1 MKVLSSPHQCWRTEN
16 SLEIGK
22 FQQTMETLKIIITCY
37 VYVLF
42 KRVNVGII

>member
-1 MKVLSSPHQCWRTEN
+1 VKVLSSPHQCWRTEN

-22 FQQTMETLKIIITCY
+22 FQQTMETLKIITC
-37 VYVLF
+37 YVLF

>member
-37 VYVLF
+37 VLF